1 MSRQLALKVGLSD
14 LASFANFH
22 GGSNRE
28 AAAAVLDMAAGRPGV
43 LFVHGASGTGKSHLL
58 YAAVKE
64 AGKLGRPAHY
74 VSRTA
79 VETATGEWLDLPG
92 EGLVCIDDIDRAL
105 TAAEARALFALYERM
120 RGGSGSLVLSA
131 RRTPAAIDWVLPD
144 LSSRVQ
150 SDLVYRLVE
159 LSDRDLEAALRLRA
173 DHRGIALTDEV
184 MRFVLSRYERS
195 PVSLFRLLDRIDT
208 ESLARKRR
216 VTVPFLRALEVDD
229 EDPVGS

>member
-1 MSRQLALKVGLSD
+1 MNRQLALKVGLSD

-28 AAAAVLDMAAGRPGV
+28 AAAAVRDMAAGRPGV
-43 LFVHGASGTGKSHLL
+43 LVVHGASGTGKSHLL

-64 AGKLGRPAHY
+64 AGQLGRAAHY
-74 VSRTA
+74 ISRSA
-79 VETATGEWLDLPG
+79 VKSGTGEWLDLPG
-92 EGLVCIDDIDRAL
+92 GRLICIDDIGEAL
-105 TAAEARALFALYERM
+105 TAAEARAMFALYERM

-131 RRTPAAIDWVLPD
+131 RRSPAAIDWGLAD
-144 LSSRVQ
+144 LGSRVQ

-184 MRFVLSRYERS
+184 TRFVLSRYERS

-216 VTVPFLRALEVDD
+216 VTVPFLRALEADD
-229 EDPVGS
+229 EDPMR